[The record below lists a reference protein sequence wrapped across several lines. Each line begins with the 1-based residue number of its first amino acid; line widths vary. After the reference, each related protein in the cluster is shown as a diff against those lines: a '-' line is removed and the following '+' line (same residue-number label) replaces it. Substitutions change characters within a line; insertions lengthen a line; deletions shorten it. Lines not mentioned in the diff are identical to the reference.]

1 MIWEEIMTL
10 LIVNDEELTA
20 DTMRDTI
27 DWKRYG
33 IDDVFVAYQA
43 EDARKILLAEQID
56 ILLCD
61 IEMPG
66 ENGLSL
72 LKWVRTT
79 EMPVECL
86 FLTCHASFDY
96 AKQAIGL
103 NCKEYILLPAKY
115 EDIGR
120 SVGKAAERI
129 MRSREEHRLQ
139 EYGEFAL
146 QQLTEQQQGQEP
158 VTLVRRVKQDIL
170 KNLGE
175 ETLSVASVAERHYIH
190 PVYMNRV
197 FKRETGISVSQ
208 YIMNERMYVAKH
220 LLESGACS
228 ANHVAAKIGY
238 RNYSNFSAAF
248 KRFYGES
255 PSRIMQSAQDGGGH
269 KV

>member
-1 MIWEEIMTL
+1 
-10 LIVNDEELTA
+10 
-20 DTMRDTI
+20 
-27 DWKRYG
+27 
-33 IDDVFVAYQA
+33 
-43 EDARKILLAEQID
+43 
-56 ILLCD
+56 
-61 IEMPG
+61 
-66 ENGLSL
+66 
-72 LKWVRTT
+72 
-79 EMPVECL
+79 
-86 FLTCHASFDY
+86 
-96 AKQAIGL
+96 
-103 NCKEYILLPAKY
+103 
-115 EDIGR
+115 
-120 SVGKAAERI
+120 

-255 PSRIMQSAQDGGGH
+255 PSRIMQSAQDRGGH

>member
-1 MIWEEIMTL
+1 MTL

-27 DWKRYG
+27 DWKQYG

-43 EDARKILLAEQID
+43 EEARKILLAEQID

-120 SVGKAAERI
+120 TDHAQPGETQITGIWRICITAADRAAA
-129 MRSREEHRLQ
+129 RARPGASDAGSPREAGYSEEFGRGNALGCFSSGTPLYPPGLYESRLQ
-139 EYGEFAL
+139 TGN
-146 QQLTEQQQGQEP
+146 G
-158 VTLVRRVKQDIL
+158 
-170 KNLGE
+170 NLCK
-175 ETLSVASVAERHYIH
+175 
-190 PVYMNRV
+190 PVYH
-197 FKRETGISVSQ
+197 E
-208 YIMNERMYVAKH
+208 
-220 LLESGACS
+220 
-228 ANHVAAKIGY
+228 
-238 RNYSNFSAAF
+238 
-248 KRFYGES
+248 
-255 PSRIMQSAQDGGGH
+255 
-269 KV
+269 